1 MQFENRLKKLEL
13 ELPEKITNLARKQE
27 DTLAKVAKLRSMR
40 VYMTPW
46 IREQCGIH
54 DPMSEAVDRYWM
66 KKAKER
72 EENSER
78 RRLASLE
85 GEQPGLASPAIV
97 N

>member
-1 MQFENRLKKLEL
+1 M
-13 ELPEKITNLARKQE
+13 
-27 DTLAKVAKLRSMR
+27 
-40 VYMTPW
+40 
-46 IREQCGIH
+46 H